1 MPTNALRRTL
11 DRLRQTLAPSDV
23 TDEQL
28 LQRFIADRN
37 ETAFAGLVRRHG
49 SMVFGVC
56 RRVLG
61 NLHDS
66 EDVFQ
71 ATFLVLAQKARS
83 VVKREALASWLYK
96 VAYRIA
102 LKARTRNERRRRK
115 EKQVDVMPHPFTQ
128 APAVQDWEAVL
139 DEELNRLPEKYRI
152 PVILCD
158 LEGKTGKEAE
168 RRLRLAPGT
177 LSSRLSTA
185 RRMLA
190 KRLTRRGLTVS
201 GGALALALSETAAAI
216 PPGLVGTTAQKAV
229 LVAGGQLAAIS
240 SSVTILMKAG
250 VKAMFLA
257 KLKATV
263 TTLMVI
269 AVLGGGLAY
278 SGSGGGPAKPQNE
291 LDALRRE
298 NELLRVNLRVTLE
311 KIEVLEKQVKD
322 LKGQAS
328 QENAAVLRRIA
339 VDMQDRV
346 RAAQSLADIQ
356 AKKAAA
362 MAEAA
367 RAASEEQKRAA
378 QSRQQLR
385 YFYAVEALQS
395 LQANENSKNARQ
407 KALDA
412 LEKAVKELRELEQ
425 KSKK

>member
-1 MPTNALRRTL
+1 MPTNGLRRTL

-23 TDEQL
+23 PDEQL

-37 ETAFAGLVRRHG
+37 EIAFAGLVRRHG
-49 SMVFGVC
+49 PMILGVC

-102 LKARTRNERRRRK
+102 LKVRTRNERRRRK
-115 EKQVDVMPHPFTQ
+115 EIQVDVMPHPFTQ

-168 RRLRLAPGT
+168 RQLRVAPGT

-201 GGALALALSETAAAI
+201 GGALALALSEATAAI
-216 PPGLVGTTAQKAV
+216 PPGLVGATAQKAV

-311 KIEVLEKQVKD
+311 KIEALEKQVKD
-322 LKGQAS
+322 LKGLAS
-328 QENAAVLRRIA
+328 QENVVFSAI
-339 VDMQDRV
+339 V
-346 RAAQSLADIQ
+346 RSTAAQRLADIQ

-407 KALDA
+407 NALDA

-425 KSKK
+425 KAKK